1 MIDICIHSIIVPKVV
16 PHSSSVG
23 KAPLPSADDNP
34 DDYIAE
40 EVKSFFPY
48 FQGIIADKVRYVC
61 YTIYLFYYTSVMH
74 HVHTP
79 IHSVLYSHSFCT
91 VLKLHLMYM
100 CTHWV

>member
-23 KAPLPSADDNP
+23 KAPLPTADDNP

-48 FQGIIADKVRYVC
+48 FQGIIADKVRYV
-61 YTIYLFYYTSVMH
+61 YYTH
-74 HVHTP
+74 LHVLCIMYTHPFILSCIP
-79 IHSVLYSHSFCT
+79 IHSVLC
-91 VLKLHLMYM
+91 
-100 CTHWV
+100 